1 MQKAYTQY
9 IFFILLSLII
19 FSCSGEDGSSFFKP
33 KRISPPSLEDR
44 ISLSQSENLGRSSWQ
59 KPTFI
64 VSKLGEVEG
73 KTIADIGSGTGY
85 FTFHIAFMKAKVIAV
100 DIDKEMLNFIDSFKT
115 GVSSDM
121 GSIETRIAEPDNP
134 KLKPEEVDKALIVN
148 TIGYIDN
155 LSDYLNTL
163 RLGIKKGGVLVISDY
178 KAPDSH
184 VPAPSADK
192 IVSLTSLENDLK
204 KAGYIDIQIDD
215 TTLEYQYVVTAS
227 VPK

>member
-1 MQKAYTQY
+1 VQKTYIQY
-9 IFFILLSLII
+9 IFFFLLSVLII
-19 FSCSGEDGSSFFKP
+19 SCSGEDGSSFFKP

-64 VSKLGEVEG
+64 VSKLGELEG

-85 FTFHIAFMKAKVIAV
+85 FTFHLAFMNAKVIAV
-100 DIDKEMLNFIDSFKT
+100 DIDQEMLNFIDSFKS
-115 GVSSDM
+115 GMNSDM
-121 GSIETRIAEPDNP
+121 GTIETRIAEPNNP
-134 KLKPEEVDKALIVN
+134 KLKAEEVDKALIVN

-155 LSDYLNTL
+155 LSDYLSTL
-163 RLGIKKGGVLVISDY
+163 KLGIKKGGILVISDY

-184 VPAPSADK
+184 VPAPTADK
-192 IVSLTSLENDLK
+192 IVSLIDLEADLK
-204 KAGYIDIQIDD
+204 KAGYVDIQIDD

-227 VPK
+227 IPK